1 MRDDKRFR
9 AAAILG
15 LTSLVLSLLAFGFSR
30 DVIHGDQSQQ
40 AQLSPQVQEK
50 LQKQEPQQGKK
61 TAETIAPEKV
71 IPAFKNIKEQTAAYV
86 FIGWIWVSIIVL
98 IYILGNKIKEVDR
111 LAEAKFFDSSHPPG
125 TQ

>member
-15 LTSLVLSLLAFGFSR
+15 LTSMTLSLFAFGFSR
-30 DVIHGDQSQQ
+30 GIIHGNQSQQ
-40 AQLSPQVQEK
+40 AQPSPEAQEK
-50 LQKQEPQQGKK
+50 IQKQEPQKDKK
-61 TAETIAPEKV
+61 TAEAIAPEKV

-111 LAEAKFFDSSHPPG
+111 LAEAKFFDSSHPPD
-125 TQ
+125 T